1 MIKYLIIHN
10 KHEGCYDYKCYQDDV
25 ARIRLTS
32 ITINPPKIFMFSTR
46 EEAQDF
52 FEEYINDVDC
62 IDIRCKRGDE
72 VEHMDYCSCGVIELD
87 DKGEPILFYNKKNQ
101 IFLLENG
108 SQVFLPNQE
117 IKNDVRNFN
126 LTNKLIRKCKSL
138 AREQRDRYIELG
150 KYCEECNLDTD
161 SEDEKEKEKEKEKE
175 EKKPEPQMTL
185 NAKLVEDS
193 PVNNKKKNIEPND
206 EEHIKLLKEEKPK
219 KEKPEKEK
227 KEKKPRKKK
236 E

>member
-101 IFLLENG
+101 IFLLVNG

-161 SEDEKEKEKEKEKE
+161 TEDEKE
-175 EKKPEPQMTL
+175 EKKQEPQMTL
-185 NAKLVEDS
+185 DAKLVEDS

-227 KEKKPRKKK
+227 PEKEKKEKKPRKKK